1 MRIALA
7 TAADQE
13 FTDQDDA
20 PLLAALG
27 AAGHDATLAVWDDP
41 DVTWDSFDAVLI
53 RTTWDYALRR
63 EAFVA
68 WAAEVESR
76 TRLFNAAEVV
86 RWNTHKGYLLELE
99 ERGMPLVPT
108 AWLAQGDHVDL
119 TALAAARGWDEVVL
133 KPAIGAGG
141 DGIHRCAPSAG
152 QHHLDALT
160 ATGDVLV
167 QPYLPTI
174 ETHGELSVILFDGE
188 VSHAVR
194 KRPGQG
200 AFLVQIDRGGTYEP
214 LEQVPDEAARL
225 ARWVIE
231 VTGHDLLFSRVDL
244 LVDEAGTWL
253 VNEVE
258 LTEPGL
264 YMHLVEGTAQRLVE
278 ALLRRMTSAM
288 AAPADR

>member
-20 PLLAALG
+20 PLLDALHAAGDDAALW
-27 AAGHDATLAVWDDP
+27 AWDDP
-41 DVTWDSFDAVLI
+41 GAAWHEFDAVLI
-53 RTTWDYALRR
+53 RTTWDYPLRR
-63 EAFVA
+63 DAFVA
-68 WAAEVESR
+68 WAAEVAAV
-76 TRLFNAAEVV
+76 TALYNPAEVV

-108 AWLAQGDHVDL
+108 AWLARGDRVEL
-119 TALAAARGWDEVVL
+119 TALAASRGWEEVVL

-141 DGIHRCAPSAG
+141 DGIHRCPPAEG
-152 QHHLDALT
+152 QDHLDALT
-160 ATGDVLV
+160 AAGDVLV
-167 QPYLPTI
+167 QPYVPTI
-174 ETHGELSVILFDGE
+174 ETHGELSIIVIDGA

-194 KRPGQG
+194 KRPAEG

-214 LEQVPDEAARL
+214 LDAVPQDAARL

-231 VTGHDLLFSRVDL
+231 VTGHDLLFGRVDL
-244 LVDEAGTWL
+244 LVDPAGTWL

-264 YMHLVEGTAQRLVE
+264 YMHLVEGSARRLVG
-278 ALLRRMTSAM
+278 ALHRRLT
-288 AAPADR
+288 PAGATTGDG